1 MKTGTSAPR
10 MALYNDCITISISIR
25 EVGYQYQK
33 QLSQIISTEVLITK
47 SFTGAIMV
55 SNDIVI
61 R

>member
-1 MKTGTSAPR
+1 

-47 SFTGAIMV
+47 SFTGTIMV
-55 SNDIVI
+55 SNDKVK